1 MKNRHSLK
9 RVTGSLV
16 LALVASSLAVTT
28 AFANPN
34 RSLDVPGADKRSEVS
49 TPVGRVELPAT
60 PGNSGESPQVP
71 QVPNPVSETPGNS
84 NRNPLE
90 APETW
95 TPGNSDAAPRNSG
108 AAPGNSSAGA
118 EVPPGQIVSSESRAV
133 RSFIGGVGVPES
145 LPEQAKADEAFGI
158 AKKESLEAVQETGTP
173 AQVARAQKA
182 SERVQFAS
190 PSCIAF
196 VIERTSEQRDDC
208 ATASYIIRFNAGVD
222 PAVEARLLGSRDIEF
237 DASLSGAFPGAVATL
252 GPDQL
257 ALLAGVS
264 RIGTIEAD
272 RRIELS
278 QERSVSAWGID
289 RLDQTTPAQ
298 NFRFNYSMTGK
309 SVSAYVVDSGIRST
323 HQEFGS
329 RVSAGFTAINDGQG
343 TLDCNGHG
351 THVAGIIGGKDFGV
365 APEVNLVPVRVMDC
379 DGAGL
384 LSGLLA
390 ALDWVAND
398 VQVGERAVVNLSLGA
413 GPSPTLDAAINN
425 FSARGITVVAA
436 AGNASVDACNVSPA
450 RAPSAITVAAS
461 DRNDVFASFSNFGA
475 CVDIIAPGVSIPAA
489 YIGSDSD
496 IRELSGTSMAAPHV
510 AGLAAGL
517 LSEIALTPDQV
528 SQALKLVGLKDR
540 ITSVPSSTS
549 NVLAQVFASVPAV
562 GDGESFTLSPTI
574 PTPPTNVTAKLWF
587 NAARV
592 NWVAASSGGSAIK
605 NYTVR
610 VWENGKLIRK
620 VVVSGRVTTARVT
633 KLKSGKNYTFTVLAT
648 NSIGTSVDST
658 GTKSL
663 RVTRVR

>member
-1 MKNRHSLK
+1 MNK
-9 RVTGSLV
+9 RQLALALV
-16 LALVASSLAVTT
+16 LALSLPSSS
-28 AFANPN
+28 AFA
-34 RSLDVPGADKRSEVS
+34 VGEVGGVGAGSGEAVRK
-49 TPVGRVELPAT
+49 VEESVAT
-60 PGNSGESPQVP
+60 PIGNITEPVREGSSSENQDGNQGSPVPVEPIREIVGGNPESAPIGGS
-71 QVPNPVSETPGNS
+71 NPVSGTTPGGS
-84 NRNPLE
+84 Q
-90 APETW
+90 
-95 TPGNSDAAPRNSG
+95 GNSPTGTSSPAAS
-108 AAPGNSSAGA
+108 APGSVKG
-118 EVPPGQIVSSESRAV
+118 
-133 RSFIGGVGVPES
+133 FIGGVGVPAAVTDPIEQKQEFEES
-145 LPEQAKADEAFGI
+145 KEA
-158 AKKESLEAVQETGTP
+158 ALERAAETKTP
-173 AQVARAQKA
+173 AQLRVIEAAA
-182 SERVQFAS
+182 ARVQQAS
-190 PSCIAF
+190 PACIAF
-196 VIERTSEQRDDC
+196 VVERTAAQRSDC
-208 ATASYIIRFNAGVD
+208 ATASYIIRFNAGID
-222 PAVEARLLGSRDIEF
+222 PAVEARLLAARKIEF
-237 DASLSGAFPGAVATL
+237 DAALSGAFPGAVATL

-264 RIGTIEAD
+264 RVATLEVD
-272 RRIELS
+272 QRLQLS

-323 HQEFGS
+323 HQEFGP

-351 THVAGIIGGKDFGV
+351 THVAGIIGGKEFGV
-365 APEVNLVPVRVMDC
+365 APDVNLVPVRVMDC

-425 FSARGITVVAA
+425 LSARGITVVAA
-436 AGNASVDACNVSPA
+436 AGNASVDACKVSPA

-461 DRNDVFASFSNFGA
+461 DRTDVFASFSNFGA

-587 NAARV
+587 NVARV
-592 NWVAASSGGSAIK
+592 NWIAASNGGSEIK
-605 NYTVR
+605 NYSVR